1 MTVLYLTIFF
11 NKAAHSSDINIYRQH
26 SHKLT
31 FSYKGRKF
39 NPIAYFRANDAI
51 NAINVSNFAL
61 NALFVWF
68 FIMTEKKS
76 RKIKEMLTKENM
88 SSSMMSLVYWS
99 GGGPHH
105 DNN

>member
-1 MTVLYLTIFF
+1 MYLTIFF

-39 NPIAYFRANDAI
+39 NPIAYFRANDEI

-68 FIMTEKKS
+68 FIMTEKKAEKS
-76 RKIKEMLTKENM
+76 KKCLPKKICH
-88 SSSMMSLVYWS
+88 
-99 GGGPHH
+99 PP
-105 DNN
+105 